1 MSTPIF
7 AMGQV
12 MPWGY
17 GTGSD
22 TPSRS
27 MLRVCQNLYQR
38 VDNIFPGEIIGVQ
51 EGIEGHGQV
60 GVPVGIA
67 QKDHVVVVQ
76 VFNRTGQLQAG
87 ILPQLLEFVRECEEI
102 RRIL

>member
-1 MSTPIF
+1 MG
-7 AMGQV
+7 AMGH
-12 MPWGY
+12 GR
-17 GTGSD
+17 
-22 TPSRS
+22 TPPAAPCSAS
-27 MLRVCQNLYQR
+27 SKIYQR

-76 VFNRTGQLQAG
+76 VFNRTGQLRAG